1 MDLSEPKR
9 ISPLLDDFDM
19 GAPMSEHHGVQCC
32 PAMRRDSDEKYIVKV
47 ISIPASQVQ
56 LDALLLTGAYADSAA
71 ALEYFRRLSGDTV
84 KQAQALE
91 KLSKLEGFLPY
102 QSWQVVQKEGEVGFD
117 VYLLGTYKRSLEKF
131 FKRETMTQLGA
142 VNLGLDLCAAMAVC
156 RHTGLLY
163 VDLKPGNIFLSDDQ
177 EYRVGD
183 LGFVPL
189 NSLKYASLPE
199 RYRSSYTAPEM
210 DDPMATLNTTVDI
223 YAIGLILY
231 QAYNGGV
238 LPQRTQA
245 PDEPL
250 PPPPYAD
257 YEMAEII
264 LKACAPKPEDRWQS
278 PAQMGQ
284 ALVSYM
290 QRNGA
295 NNVPIVPPPV
305 EVSQSEPV
313 QPEAPVETDDA
324 VLEQI
329 LSQQDGSETL
339 PDVPETESVT
349 ADTEDTQSVSD
360 DDAGVQDAEADISD
374 LTFLDEM
381 TSDETAPDD
390 STVAEAEYDELS
402 DETSDILSQADD
414 LIAHDAPGPVVAPEA
429 IDVPIPPP
437 IVLEDEEPD
446 MPEAADSPLDSES
459 SDSEQTPQQ
468 IEPPP
473 AEQTEPQLPDAE
485 EAEIEEPEDEE
496 TALLRKRRKTRI
508 RATCITLL
516 VLAVL
521 ALGAFAFYRFYY
533 LVPVNSLALTGTE
546 SRLTVEVS
554 ADIDE
559 SLLSVVCKDTHG
571 NAVTVPVK
579 DGRAVVENLNPNTQ
593 YQITLSVSGV
603 HKLTGNTTANYNTPV
618 QTNIVQFNATTG
630 TEDGSVILKFYV
642 DGKQPD
648 EWKLLYSAEGEQEK
662 SMTITSNMATV
673 KGLTVGKQ
681 YTFRLTSDTPLYIVG
696 QSEITYTATKIV
708 YAQDIRLDAYD
719 AGNLSVSWR
728 APEGVVV
735 EGWTAHCYGG
745 DNFDQTIDVAE
756 PRAAF
761 TGLDP
766 AKEYTV
772 DVVAN
777 GMAIGSHIYV
787 PANPI
792 NITAF
797 TADTTDPAKLSLT
810 WTHTGD
816 APKGGW
822 LLLYTVDGGDQQV
835 VPCDGTTAS
844 ISPMVP
850 NADYAFTLQAADGAN
865 VFGGTLEVHAPDAP
879 EYDSDVYNISAS
891 KIYPEMCRTPDVEDW
906 DYYDLSGS
914 DYTNTFQVGEKASFL
929 LTVYSYY
936 NYDSTNIV
944 TMFVIRDAQGKLV
957 SYDTSVRPFREMWY
971 NSRCELDIPNMP
983 ATPGEYTISVYFD
996 GAKAFD
1002 DTFTVTSAT

>member
-1 MDLSEPKR
+1 MSEPKR
-9 ISPLLDDFDM
+9 ISPLLDAFDV

-32 PAMRRDSDEKYIVKV
+32 PAMRRDSDEKYIIKV

-71 ALEYFRRLSGDTV
+71 ALEYFRRLSDDTV

-183 LGFVPL
+183 LGFVSL

-210 DDPMATLNTTVDI
+210 NDPMATLNATVDI

-238 LPQRTQA
+238 LPQRAQA

-305 EVSQSEPV
+305 EVNPSEPA
-313 QPEAPVETDDA
+313 QPEAPVEADDA
-324 VLEQI
+324 ALEQI
-329 LSQQDGSETL
+329 LSQQDISEAL
-339 PDVPETESVT
+339 PDALEEESVA
-349 ADTEDTQSVSD
+349 ADAEDMQSVSD
-360 DDAGVQDAEADISD
+360 ADAGVQDAEADISD

-390 STVAEAEYDELS
+390 STVTEAEYDELS

-437 IVLEDEEPD
+437 VVLEDEEAD
-446 MPEAADSPLDSES
+446 TPEAADSPLDSEC
-459 SDSEQTPQQ
+459 SDPAETPQQ
-468 IEPPP
+468 IETPP
-473 AEQTEPQLPDAE
+473 AEQTEPQLPDDE
-485 EAEIEEPEDEE
+485 QAEIEEPEDEE

-508 RATCITLL
+508 RAMCVTLL
-516 VLAVL
+516 VLAIL

-648 EWKLLYSAEGEQEK
+648 EWRLLYGTEGEQEK
-662 SMTITSNMATV
+662 SLTITSNMATV

-681 YTFRLTSDTPLYIVG
+681 YTFRLTSETPLYIVG
-696 QSEITYTATKIV
+696 QSEITYTAAKIV
-708 YAQDIRLDAYD
+708 YAQDIHLDAYD
-719 AGNLSVSWR
+719 DGNLSVSWR

-745 DNFDQTIDVAE
+745 DNFDQSIDVTE

-766 AKEYTV
+766 TKEYTV

-792 NITAF
+792 NVTAF
-797 TADTTDPAKLSLT
+797 TADTTNPAKLSLT
-810 WTHTGD
+810 WSHTGD

-835 VPCDGTTAS
+835 ARCEGTTAS
-844 ISPMVP
+844 IAPMVP

-865 VFGGTLEVHAPDAP
+865 IFGGTLEVQTPDAP

-891 KIYPEMCRTPDVEDW
+891 KIYPEMCRTPDVADW

-914 DYTNTFQVGEKASFL
+914 DYTNTFRVGEKASFL

-936 NYDSTNIV
+936 NYDSTDIV

-1002 DTFTVTSAT
+1002 DTFTVTSET